1 MVQRVLSWNGNKGE
15 VTSPGHVSTVNIAV
29 QGHTMSFSAL
39 ALHSSVIFFFI
50 SSSSSGEPHLR
61 PTGML
66 LIRTAG
72 QGARRAAFR
81 GRWGSPALLPPFVSA
96 AEHQEL
102 LLEQVVESGGKR
114 HWSWVVQSG
123 WAGLGHALFG
133 DARQGVM
140 SVL

>member
-1 MVQRVLSWNGNKGE
+1 MPLGAGGE
-15 VTSPGHVSTVNIAV
+15 N
-29 QGHTMSFSAL
+29 
-39 ALHSSVIFFFI
+39 
-50 SSSSSGEPHLR
+50 
-61 PTGML
+61 
-66 LIRTAG
+66 
-72 QGARRAAFR
+72 
-81 GRWGSPALLPPFVSA
+81 PALLPPFVSA